1 MSAPTT
7 SPTTSATTAAATARV
22 ASASFR
28 AIGTTNTVL
37 ATEPEA
43 LDAALAITRSHLR
56 AVDRAVSRFRD
67 DSEVSHLAVRAR
79 RGPADAF
86 VSPTFADYLEAALR
100 VARLTGGLVDPTIGS
115 ALAAEGYDAD
125 LDVVR
130 ARGVFHQS
138 LVAAVPHWHSVHLN
152 VSARRVSVARGTLLD
167 LGASAKAHAADTIA
181 ALLGARLPGGF
192 LVNLGGDLAVGGV
205 VPEPG
210 WAIGIVDAGGHTVQV
225 VESTGQAVATSST
238 RLRTW
243 QSDDG
248 PRHHIVDPRTG
259 RTAPTVWAQV
269 SCAGAS
275 CLEAN
280 AASTAAIVLGVDA
293 PDWLAQQGVPAR
305 LDGLDG
311 RVVTTP
317 GWPGPTAPV
326 ASRTRSAA

>member
-1 MSAPTT
+1 MST
-7 SPTTSATTAAATARV
+7 ATTTGTAGATAPV

-37 ATEPEA
+37 VTEPDV
-43 LDAALAITRSHLR
+43 LDAALAVTRSHLR

-67 DSEVSHLAVRAR
+67 DSEVSRLAVRAR
-79 RGPADAF
+79 RGPAETF

-100 VARLTGGLVDPTIGS
+100 VARLTGGLVDPTVGS

-130 ARGVFHQS
+130 ARGVFHRS
-138 LVAAVPHWHSVHLN
+138 TVAPVPHWHSVHLN

-181 ALLGARLPGGF
+181 TMLGERLPGGF

-210 WAIGIVDAGGHTVQV
+210 WAVGIVDAAGHTVQV

-248 PRHHIVDPRTG
+248 PRHHIIDPRTG
-259 RTAPTVWAQV
+259 RTAPVVWAQV

-280 AASTAAIVLGVDA
+280 AASTAAVVLGADA

-305 LDGLDG
+305 LDGVDG

-317 GWPGPTAPV
+317 GWPRPTAPV
-326 ASRTRSAA
+326 SSHPGRAA

>member
-1 MSAPTT
+1 MSA
-7 SPTTSATTAAATARV
+7 ATTTGPATPL

-37 ATEPEA
+37 VTEPDV
-43 LDAALAITRSHLR
+43 LDAALALTRSHLR

-67 DSEVSHLAVRAR
+67 DSEVSRLAARAR
-79 RGPADAF
+79 RGPAEAF
-86 VSPTFADYLEAALR
+86 VSPTFADYLDAALR
-100 VARLTGGLVDPTIGS
+100 AARLTGGLVDPTIGS

-125 LDVVR
+125 LDAVR

-138 LVAAVPHWHSVHLN
+138 VVAAVPRWHSVHLN

-181 ALLGARLPGGF
+181 AMLGDRLPGGF
-192 LVNLGGDLAVGGV
+192 LVNLGGDLAVGGL

-210 WAIGIVDAGGHTVQV
+210 WAVGIVDAAGHTVQV

-259 RTAPTVWAQV
+259 RTAPGVWAQV

-280 AASTAAIVLGVDA
+280 AASTAAIVLGADA

-305 LDGLDG
+305 LDGVDG

-326 ASRTRSAA
+326 SSRPSRAA

>member
-1 MSAPTT
+1 MST
-7 SPTTSATTAAATARV
+7 ATTAGTAGASAPV
-22 ASASFR
+22 ASSSFR

-37 ATEPEA
+37 VTEPDVLE
-43 LDAALAITRSHLR
+43 AALAITTSHLR

-67 DSEVSHLAVRAR
+67 DSEVSRLAVRAR
-79 RGPADAF
+79 RGPAETF

-100 VARLTGGLVDPTIGS
+100 VARLTGGLVDPTVGS

-138 LVAAVPHWHSVHLN
+138 AVAPVPHWHSVHLN

-181 ALLGARLPGGF
+181 ATLGERLPGGF

-210 WAIGIVDAGGHTVQV
+210 WAVGIVDAAGHTVQV

-248 PRHHIVDPRTG
+248 PRHHIIDPRTG
-259 RTAPTVWAQV
+259 RTAPVVWAQV

-280 AASTAAIVLGVDA
+280 AASTAAVVLGADA

-305 LDGLDG
+305 LDGVDG

-317 GWPGPTAPV
+317 GWPRPTAPV
-326 ASRTRSAA
+326 SSHPGRAA